1 MAKVS
6 FEEIEI
12 KQPEKQLT
20 VRQASVVVASPNIS
34 DPSKGLI
41 GEWTSEDLRLP
52 RLNLVNK
59 SGELADSFTPGTWVI
74 NREHSITTI
83 NSENKNVGNSLT
95 IIAATLSKQ
104 YQENTE
110 FDPSTPR
117 KMANTAQEVRELGG
131 RVSRE
136 KGEGNFSELAHI
148 EIFAEC
154 PENLSEEASSLFFH
168 EFGGKKYGR
177 FIYTASGGA
186 FSAVAVTMASA
197 LKTYLL
203 ESGLIGGSW
212 SLSSALV
219 KDTKNSWWKPV
230 LRSASRV
237 EPDVIEQIKAILY

>member
-6 FEEIEI
+6 FEEIET
-12 KQPEKQLT
+12 KQPETQIA
-20 VRQASVVVASPNIS
+20 VRQTSIVVAPPIIS
-34 DPSKGLI
+34 DPDKGLI

-59 SGELADSFTPGTWVI
+59 SGELADTFTPGTWVV
-74 NREHSITTI
+74 NREHSITSI

-148 EIFAEC
+148 EIFVEC
-154 PENLSEEASSLFFH
+154 PENISEEASGLFFYD
-168 EFGGKKYGR
+168 FGGKKYGR

-197 LKTYLL
+197 LKTYLM

-212 SLSSALV
+212 ALSSALV

-230 LRSASRV
+230 LRSASRI
-237 EPDVIEQIKAILY
+237 EPGVIQQIKAVL

>member
-6 FEEIEI
+6 FEEIET
-12 KQPEKQLT
+12 KQPEKQLAIRET
-20 VRQASVVVASPNIS
+20 AIVVAAPVIS
-34 DPSKGLI
+34 DPDKGLI

-59 SGELADSFTPGTWVI
+59 SGELADNFTPGTWVV
-74 NREHSITTI
+74 NREHAITTV
-83 NSENKNVGNSLT
+83 NSENKNLGNPLT
-95 IIAATLSKQ
+95 VIAATLSKQ

-148 EIFAEC
+148 ELFVES
-154 PENLSEEASSLFFH
+154 PEGLSEEAASLFFY

-177 FIYTASGGA
+177 FVYTASGGA

-197 LKTYLL
+197 LKTYLM

-212 SLSSALV
+212 SLGSTLV
-219 KDTKNSWWKPV
+219 KDSKNSWWKPV
-230 LRSASRV
+230 LRSAARI
-237 EPDVIEQIKAILY
+237 EPSVIQQIKGVL